1 MGDST
6 GQVNYT
12 APEYVVVSI
21 LYILLVQEQRT
32 PEPISSSHGL
42 RILSF
47 SFDSQR
53 LWKTW
58 ERF

>member
-21 LYILLVQEQRT
+21 FYILLVEEKKT
-32 PEPISSSHGL
+32 EPISSSHL

-47 SFDSQR
+47 SLDSQR